1 MSLISVVPD
10 FKQINSTFQKFEL
23 LIMKDYIDWFVKDCN
38 KMSNNDEFLFL
49 QDEGMRRKQ
58 YILSDPESKFTKNN
72 QDFSIIEN
80 KSTQNIVI
88 FATVK

>member
-1 MSLISVVPD
+1 
-10 FKQINSTFQKFEL
+10 
-23 LIMKDYIDWFVKDCN
+23 
-38 KMSNNDEFLFL
+38 MSNNDEFLFL

-80 KSTQNIVI
+80 KSTPNIVK